1 MVKKKVSIRDKVAQ
15 IYQTLSDVQ
24 PDVKV
29 NDTIVTYLDKIQQS
43 LDKLV
48 NTGSSSDNLMQFSTD
63 VDTVESGITDSE
75 KKVPSSALVKNIIE
89 NLPEPENK
97 TLAELFAENAED
109 TLTGAAK
116 ALTITFQ
123 NDDNHDASSASLI
136 KKNGDRW
143 FSFHLYQ
150 KNGSNDTEEEVT
162 YKVDGI
168 EYKTPDGSVCGFGFP
183 RTTGIFALTKDVP
196 GVTTGYSETAGEVYD
211 VTYINDMFDAVLQRV
226 RGL

>member
-63 VDTVESGITDSE
+63 VDTVASGLTNDE
-75 KKVPSSALVKNIIE
+75 HKVPSSALVMK
-89 NLPEPENK
+89 
-97 TLAELFAENAED
+97 
-109 TLTGAAK
+109 
-116 ALTITFQ
+116 
-123 NDDNHDASSASLI
+123 SL
-136 KKNGDRW
+136 
-143 FSFHLYQ
+143 S
-150 KNGSNDTEEEVT
+150 EVT
-162 YKVDGI
+162 VPLAT
-168 EYKTPDGSVCGFGFP
+168 EYTETPGK
-183 RTTGIFALTKDVP
+183 A
-196 GVTTGYSETAGEVYD
+196 YD
-211 VTYINDMFDAVLQRV
+211 VTYINDVLDGVIERL